1 MALKSVFNA
10 MKREGYVIKDLDLYL
25 LSLNGE
31 DNDRAVD
38 VNAPSQIGGC
48 LRSRYYSRTQASRDT
63 NAVDARTRRIFDN
76 GTKTHERLQQYLEE
90 QGMLLMDEVPVYNAT
105 YNIQGHTDGILAL
118 GAVEKGVL
126 EIKSIN
132 SNGFSNLKTVKE
144 EHRKQGLTYVYC
156 LEQRRLELHEIYSS
170 LSDFV
175 KDKKN
180 RYKKYASLYQHLKDG
195 RKHTREEKIKF
206 QCDLHDKMDSILME
220 TRVPITK
227 AIFLYENKDSQELKE
242 FCVSTRE
249 AASQEVLKEILNECS
264 YINDCIKNGIV
275 PPRCSNS
282 KTSSPCRF
290 CPFTIECFN

>member
-1 MALKSVFNA
+1 MSLNSIFNA
-10 MKREGYVIKDLDLYL
+10 MKKEGYIIKDLDLYL

-31 DNDRAVD
+31 DNDRAID

-63 NAVDARTRRIFDN
+63 NAIDARTRRIFDN

-195 RKHTREEKIKF
+195 RRHTREEKIKF

>member
-31 DNDRAVD
+31 DNDRAID

-144 EHRKQGLTYVYC
+144 EHRKQGLTYAYC

-195 RKHTREEKIKF
+195 RRHTREEKIKF

>member
-31 DNDRAVD
+31 DNDRAID

-195 RKHTREEKIKF
+195 RRHTREEKIKF

-220 TRVPITK
+220 TRAPITK

>member
-31 DNDRAVD
+31 DNDRAID

-144 EHRKQGLTYVYC
+144 EHRKQGLTYMYC

-195 RKHTREEKIKF
+195 RRHTREEKIKF

>member
-31 DNDRAVD
+31 DNDRAID

-63 NAVDARTRRIFDN
+63 NAIDARTRRIFDN

-195 RKHTREEKIKF
+195 RRHTREEKIKF